1 MSLYKRTWTG
11 KNGRTKTAWVVRWED
26 ATGRR
31 SKTFARKDDATR
43 YETEVTR
50 RRQLGQLDDLDAGK
64 QTLNEYVR
72 DVWIPTYA
80 AVLAPKTQTNYRSL
94 YALYLEPEFGEIPL
108 REIRTAAINRWQ
120 ADALKAGSGQVTVQ
134 KALTLLGSI
143 LQRAAENEELNR
155 NPQRFV
161 RKQRIRK
168 TEKVKPLPPSTVE
181 AIREAMRNP
190 KPIEIAASIEGQRRR
205 KAHRQPPPGT
215 PYSRLRDATLISVMA
230 YAGLRPN
237 EARSLTWG
245 KIGQTVIEPYD
256 SKTNEW
262 RTVRLLAP
270 LAADLK
276 ELKLAAGRPADDQL
290 VFPGVDADS
299 WRSRSFDRAI
309 RAVGIKTHPYA
320 LRHSFASL
328 LIAEGR
334 SIIYVARQ
342 MGHGARLTLETY
354 GHVMD
359 ELEGVENLDA
369 EMAIEEAR
377 SALRAR

>member
-1 MSLYKRTWTG
+1 
-11 KNGRTKTAWVVRWED
+11 
-26 ATGRR
+26 
-31 SKTFARKDDATR
+31 
-43 YETEVTR
+43 
-50 RRQLGQLDDLDAGK
+50 
-64 QTLNEYVR
+64 
-72 DVWIPTYA
+72 
-80 AVLAPKTQTNYRSL
+80 
-94 YALYLEPEFGEIPL
+94 
-108 REIRTAAINRWQ
+108 
-120 ADALKAGSGQVTVQ
+120 
-134 KALTLLGSI
+134 
-143 LQRAAENEELNR
+143 
-155 NPQRFV
+155 
-161 RKQRIRK
+161 
-168 TEKVKPLPPSTVE
+168 
-181 AIREAMRNP
+181 MRNP

-342 MGHGARLTLETY
+342 MGHGARLTLQTY

-377 SALRAR
+377 SALRAN